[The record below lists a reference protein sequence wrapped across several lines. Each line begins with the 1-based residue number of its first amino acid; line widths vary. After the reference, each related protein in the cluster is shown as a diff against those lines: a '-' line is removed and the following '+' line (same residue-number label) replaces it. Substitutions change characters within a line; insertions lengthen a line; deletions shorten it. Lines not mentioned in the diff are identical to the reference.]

1 MDVPSQMEK
10 KVECEIRADT
20 EKYYRRP
27 TYYDDDEEDEFDVNS
42 LSLSSHS

>member
-1 MDVPSQMEK
+1 MDVPNQVEK
-10 KVECEIRADT
+10 EVECEIHTDS

-27 TYYDDDEEDEFDVNS
+27 TYYDDEEDEFDVNN

>member
-1 MDVPSQMEK
+1 MAVPGQVEK

-27 TYYDDDEEDEFDVNS
+27 TYYDDEEDEFDVNS